1 MREVLGQIAGNTDTI
16 VAISSPFGRSAIG
29 LIRISGPLSFEI
41 VSKHLP
47 AGAALKHRYSL
58 RSEWLD
64 HDAQPIDDV
73 VVTPYKQPRSYT
85 GEDVVEIGAHGNPLI
100 LERILETVRSS
111 GARMAGPGE
120 FTWRA
125 VTNGKMDL
133 LQAEAI
139 RDFIEARTVDQA
151 RIALRQLEGS
161 LSRRIGPT
169 KETLI
174 DVIASFEAAVDFVED
189 DLESLDMKRF
199 AGIVVKISAELNA
212 LSSTFGYG
220 RLISAG
226 VKLVIVGRPNV
237 GKSSLFN
244 RILGMDRAIVTEV
257 PGTTRDVV
265 SETLAMNGVAFQFCD
280 TAGIREAGDI
290 VEGIGIER
298 TIDAITEADMALVVL
313 DGSRPLDADD
323 SRVLS
328 LVREIPH
335 LIVINKC
342 DLDEKIVLDSKHDRV
357 IRLSAKTGVGIPDLE
372 AAFSTFVGNTSGGT
386 PEAILTNARQRD
398 AVVSAAESLE
408 RAGKS
413 MMESTPPEI
422 VLIDLYSALS
432 ELNALTGEVLT
443 EDILDRV
450 FSKFCIGK

>member
-1 MREVLGQIAGNTDTI
+1 
-16 VAISSPFGRSAIG
+16 
-29 LIRISGPLSFEI
+29 
-41 VSKHLP
+41 
-47 AGAALKHRYSL
+47 
-58 RSEWLD
+58 
-64 HDAQPIDDV
+64 
-73 VVTPYKQPRSYT
+73 
-85 GEDVVEIGAHGNPLI
+85 
-100 LERILETVRSS
+100 
-111 GARMAGPGE
+111 MAGPGE